1 MLIRMSLRMVGALV
15 AAFCATAPLSG
26 QASETAAAARH
37 RNDCRLAAQVLRTG
51 NPAGRRDWALG
62 QISSCEAEGP
72 VVLAEQWRGIAP
84 GGPQLERLVRATW
97 RIRDRRIYQQLRE
110 TAEDPSRPAAM
121 RVGAMLV
128 LARYVDPASALWLSD
143 LVPPDSI
150 RRIPLLAATT
160 TSYAQLTGPEPLPG
174 PIGASVLDVLEG
186 IASARSTEPREV
198 WYAAAVLAR
207 RVREDIK
214 IGRSL

>member
-1 MLIRMSLRMVGALV
+1 M
-15 AAFCATAPLSG
+15 
-26 QASETAAAARH
+26 
-37 RNDCRLAAQVLRTG
+37 
-51 NPAGRRDWALG
+51 
-62 QISSCEAEGP
+62 
-72 VVLAEQWRGIAP
+72 LAEQWRGIAAC
-84 GGPQLERLVRATW
+84 GPQLERLVRATW

-110 TAEDPSRPAAM
+110 TAEDPSRPSAV

-128 LARYVDPASALWLSD
+128 LAKYVDPGSALWMSD

-186 IASARSTEPREV
+186 IASARGTEPREV

-207 RVREDIK
+207 RVRKDIE
-214 IGRSL
+214 IGRSF